1 MTVAIDIE
9 LFTDPACPFAF
20 SAEPIRQRLRW
31 HYGDGLRWRTTMI
44 VLTLEPGE
52 AEKLQA
58 GAPGLQRK
66 YGMPI
71 DPAPY
76 PRAVLQRARLPG
88 GRGGAAE
95 RARGG
100 AAAAAP
106 AAGPADGRRSAR

>member
-1 MTVAIDIE
+1 MRARGPQRSRPADCVAFDCVEIE

-31 HYGDGLRWRTTMI
+31 HYGDQLTWKLTMI

-52 AEKLQA
+52 AVKLQA

-76 PRAVLQRARLPG
+76 PPACRPEPAPPP
-88 GRGGAAE
+88 
-95 RARGG
+95 
-100 AAAAAP
+100 AP
-106 AAGPADGRRSAR
+106 A